1 MTAWSSSAEVGALGY
16 RNTANKGIGL
26 ASAEK
31 TALLPVNDDFNASF

>member
-1 MTAWSSSAEVGALGY
+1 MEVLGSSAGVGALGY